1 MARTKNTDNGINTT
15 DYRHDGEKRKNIPL
29 AKIAAE
35 GQIPKVKK
43 AKYHYSPHLSP
54 ELRFDP
60 TGNADRVL
68 SIKEKIKDTLTKEEL
83 TLLDSAL
90 NSQQPWL
97 EWAEKKEQHDR
108 KFFEVDPIALHIH
121 ERVSAQAMMKIAAR
135 QDVQRDLFADPQQE
149 YQEAVKFYKHDV
161 DWANRMILGDSL
173 QVMTSLA
180 HREDLSS
187 KVQMIYLDPPYGIK
201 FASNFQPEI
210 GKRDVSDKSSDLT
223 REAEMVKAYRDTWT
237 LGVHTYLAYLR
248 DRLILS
254 KELLKDSG
262 SIFVQIG
269 DENLH
274 RVRVICDEIFSEENF
289 ISHIILKKGGT
300 SSSGLLSNIADHIL
314 YYAKDIT
321 KVKYNTLYQEK
332 SVGIGESTGAR
343 YDQGE
348 SNVNGERR
356 ALTPIEKNNPDKIPS
371 DVVPYKLSNPCS
383 MHENPRHREEPLM
396 INGKAF
402 FPPTDRQW
410 STNPQNMLRVAKA
423 NRLVPTGKN
432 IAYVMYI
439 DDYPAVPIN
448 NIWTDALMRTE
459 KDYVVQTA
467 TTVIERCLLM
477 STDPG
482 DLILDPTCGSGT
494 TAYVSEKWGRRWV
507 TIDTS
512 RVALSI
518 ARQRLMTA
526 SFPFFRINQ
535 LNQDANINPS
545 HGFRYKTIPH
555 ITLKSIA
562 QNAALD
568 PLFAKHQT
576 MVDEK
581 LAALNENL
589 KLITQD
595 LRDSLLRKITEKE
608 KREGK
613 KSVTDAD
620 RRRWVL
626 PKDAWQEWEVPF
638 DTDEDWP
645 RSLKEALIAYREVW
659 RNRMNEINSCIAA
672 NADQELLVD
681 QPEIVRNVVRVTG
694 PFTVEGVKPEELSL
708 DEDGLFDPT
717 PNEFEDDD
725 IEVPVQVEGQNIIS
739 YLTQMV
745 SLIRLDGVT
754 FPNNKHMKFSR
765 IEPLFEQGS
774 GSTLHAEGAWEG
786 TDEGEPNSVAI
797 AFGPQ
802 YGPVTATQVEEL
814 VRASRRYDELVI
826 AGFSFDAAA
835 AAAIQE
841 SQHPKLKIHMAHIR
855 PDAGP
860 GMAGLLKDTPN
871 SQLFTIFGQPEI
883 EVKPTSDG
891 EFKVK
896 LLGVDIYDP
905 LKGEVKSS
913 GADKVAAW
921 FLDSDFD
928 GRCFC
933 ITQAFFPNQDA
944 WDKIAKSL
952 GSSADTEAFAAFKGT
967 ISLPFPAG
975 KHKRIAV
982 KVIDPRG
989 NEVMAIAQLGDER

>member
-1 MARTKNTDNGINTT
+1 MAKNKGTDNGINTT

-35 GQIPKVKK
+35 GQIPKVKR

-68 SIKEKIKDTLTKEEL
+68 SIKEKMKDTLTKEEL
-83 TLLDSAL
+83 SLLDSAL
-90 NSQQPWL
+90 NSHQPWL

-180 HREDLSS
+180 RREDLAG
-187 KVQMIYLDPPYGIK
+187 KVQMIFMDPPYGIR
-201 FASNFQPEI
+201 FGSNFQPEI
-210 GKRDVSDKSSDLT
+210 GKKDVKDKESDLT
-223 REAEMVKAYRDTWT
+223 REPEMVRAYRDTWT
-237 LGVHTYLAYLR
+237 LGTHSYLSYLR
-248 DRLILS
+248 ERMSLA
-254 KELLKDSG
+254 KELLTESG
-262 SIFVQIG
+262 SIFVQIS

-274 RVRVICDEIFSEENF
+274 RVRMLMDEVFGVENF
-289 ISHIILKKGGT
+289 CAIIPFRKRLMPLGATLLEGMCDFLIWFSVSKEKVKFRHLYRQSQPSAESRWTNVEEIDGSRRKLTKEERDDLSCLPDGARVYRLVSQRKPEYFPSNDYEFTFQGKPFRPPRGGCWMA
-300 SSSGLLSNIADHIL
+300 SKDIMEVLAKADRLEAEGDNLSYIL
-314 YYAKDIT
+314 YHKDFPYSKIT
-321 KVKYNTLYQEK
+321 NFWVDTAP
-332 SVGIGESTGAR
+332 V
-343 YDQGE
+343 
-348 SNVNGERR
+348 
-356 ALTPIEKNNPDKIPS
+356 
-371 DVVPYKLSNPCS
+371 
-383 MHENPRHREEPLM
+383 
-396 INGKAF
+396 
-402 FPPTDRQW
+402 
-410 STNPQNMLRVAKA
+410 QNKR
-423 NRLVPTGKN
+423 
-432 IAYVMYI
+432 
-439 DDYPAVPIN
+439 
-448 NIWTDALMRTE
+448 
-459 KDYVVQTA
+459 YVVQTA
-467 TTVIERCLLM
+467 EQVITRCLLM
-477 STDPG
+477 TTDPG
-482 DLILDPTCGSGT
+482 DLVLDPTCGSGS
-494 TAYVSEKWGRRWV
+494 TAFVSEQWGRRWI

-512 RVALSI
+512 RVAISL
-518 ARQRLMTA
+518 ARQRLLTA
-526 SFPFFRINQ
+526 SLPFYRIKNSSQ
-535 LNQDANINPS
+535 HDSANPAF
-545 HGFRYKTIPH
+545 GFECNKIPH
-555 ITLKSIA
+555 LTRNSIA
-562 QNAALD
+562 QNSSLI
-568 PLFAKHQT
+568 PIFSKHEEIMANQLANLNNIFK
-576 MVDEK
+576 VEVSQSLREK
-581 LAALNENL
+581 LVVKFAEL
-589 KLITQD
+589 
-595 LRDSLLRKITEKE
+595 E
-608 KREGK
+608 KRIGK
-613 KSVTDAD
+613 KNITDSD
-620 RRRWVL
+620 QRRLLL
-626 PKDAWQEWEVPF
+626 PKDGWNEWNVPF
-638 DTDEDWP
+638 KSDEDWP
-645 RSLKEALIAYREVW
+645 SRLSDALSEYRSAWQNKMKEVGD
-659 RNRMNEINSCIAA
+659 CIAK
-672 NADQELLVD
+672 NAEKSEFVD

-717 PNEFEDDD
+717 PNEFEGDDV
-725 IEVPVQVEGQNIIS
+725 EVPIQVEGQNIIS

-745 SLIRLDGVT
+745 SLIRMDGVT

-774 GSTLHAEGAWEG
+774 GSTLHAEGAWDG
-786 TDEGEPNSVAI
+786 TDDGEPNSVAI

-883 EVKPTSDG
+883 EVNPTTDG

-952 GSSADTEAFAAFKGT
+952 GSSADTAAFTAFKGT
-967 ISLPFPAG
+967 VSLPFPAG

>member
-1 MARTKNTDNGINTT
+1 MARAKSSDSGINTN

-43 AKYHYSPHLSP
+43 ARYHYSPHLSP

-60 TGNADRVL
+60 TGNTDRVL
-68 SIKEKIKDTLTKEEL
+68 SIKEKLKDTLTNEEQE
-83 TLLDSAL
+83 LLNSAL
-90 NSQQPWL
+90 NSQHPWL

-121 ERVSAQAMMKIAAR
+121 ERVSAQAMMKIASR

-173 QVMTSLA
+173 QVMTSLSR
-180 HREDLSS
+180 REDLSGM
-187 KVQMIYLDPPYGIK
+187 VQMIYMDPPYGIK
-201 FASNFQPEI
+201 YASNFQPEI
-210 GKRDVSDKSSDLT
+210 GKRDVKDKEADLT
-223 REAEMVKAYRDTWT
+223 REPEMVRAYRDTWT
-237 LGVHTYLAYLR
+237 LGVHSYLAYLR
-248 DRLILS
+248 DRITLA
-254 KELLKDSG
+254 KELLHESG
-262 SIFVQIG
+262 SIFIQIS

-274 RVRVICDEIFSEENF
+274 RVRLLLDEVFGSENF
-289 ISHIILKKGGT
+289 IGNIVIQKSGGFTKKTLPLIEDYVIWFAKSKSNIKFRELRNLSEFPPPGDKYYKRLQLTNGDWRWMT
-300 SSSGLLSNIADHIL
+300 SEEIENPETIPKGSRIFRHGPLNSDGPSSSPKSFIFNGKKFECNKNRHWTVDPDVDLSRVANAGHIFEIGNDVAFKLFWDFNPAKTLSNIWLDTQSGGFNDQKI
-314 YYAKDIT
+314 YAVQTTT
-321 KVKYNTLYQEK
+321 KVIQRC
-332 SVGIGESTGAR
+332 I
-343 YDQGE
+343 
-348 SNVNGERR
+348 
-356 ALTPIEKNNPDKIPS
+356 
-371 DVVPYKLSNPCS
+371 
-383 MHENPRHREEPLM
+383 LM
-396 INGKAF
+396 
-402 FPPTDRQW
+402 T
-410 STNPQNMLRVAKA
+410 
-423 NRLVPTGKN
+423 
-432 IAYVMYI
+432 
-439 DDYPAVPIN
+439 
-448 NIWTDALMRTE
+448 
-459 KDYVVQTA
+459 
-467 TTVIERCLLM
+467 
-477 STDPG
+477 TDPG
-482 DLILDPTCGSGT
+482 DLVLDPTCGSGT
-494 TAYVSEKWGRRWV
+494 TAYVSEQWGRRWI

-512 RVALSI
+512 RVALSL

-526 SFPFFRINQ
+526 SYPYYKVKALIQ
-535 LNQDANINPS
+535 ESIANPS
-545 HGFRYKTIPH
+545 QGFVYKKVPH

-562 QNAALD
+562 QNTALD
-568 PLFAKHQT
+568 PIFRKHQNILS
-576 MVDEK
+576 EK
-581 LAALNENL
+581 LSNLNSNL
-589 KLITQD
+589 KLVSSEA
-595 LRDSLLRKITEKE
+595 RDKLIRKIADKE
-608 KREGK
+608 KRCGK
-613 KSVTDAD
+613 KSVTDDD
-620 RRRWVL
+620 RRRWIL
-626 PKDAWQEWEVPF
+626 PNDIWQEWNVPF
-638 DTDEDWP
+638 EVDEDWP
-645 RSLKEALIAYREVW
+645 IALQEALKDYRSVW
-659 RNRMNEINSCIAA
+659 LTRMDEINACIAA
-672 NADQELLVD
+672 NTDPEELVD
-681 QPEIVRNVVRVTG
+681 QPEVIKNIVRVTG

-717 PNEFEDDD
+717 PNEFEED
-725 IEVPVQVEGQNIIS
+725 IDIPVQVEGQNIIT

-745 SLIRLDGVT
+745 SLIRIDGVT
-754 FPNNKHMKFSR
+754 FPNNKHLKFDR

-786 TDEGEPNSVAI
+786 ADEGEPNSVAI

-883 EVKPTSDG
+883 EVKSTTDG
-891 EFKVK
+891 EYKVK
-896 LLGVDIYDP
+896 LIGVDIYDP

-952 GSSADTEAFAAFKGT
+952 GTSADAEAFAAFKGT
-967 ISLPFPAG
+967 ESLSFPAG
-975 KHKRIAV
+975 KHKRVAV

-989 NEVMAIAQLGDER
+989 NEVMAIAQLGDKR